1 MKSSRKSSALCG
13 QVLEGI
19 AARFWEGCTSLSQH
33 CGPGQGERKG
43 KKRWHLPLVQ
53 GKGPPAKQRSVHL
66 GRTLSLSNYLAV
78 QGWASLLSLQKMPE
92 GRMSMSRMC
101 TVGYLWRLSRAPVHP
116 CGSSSSPGCVRS
128 REHLGDIPHYRLRG
142 LESCSQTSSIWSR
155 FPRAKHGQT

>member
-1 MKSSRKSSALCG
+1 M
-13 QVLEGI
+13 
-19 AARFWEGCTSLSQH
+19 
-33 CGPGQGERKG
+33 
-43 KKRWHLPLVQ
+43 Q

-66 GRTLSLSNYLAV
+66 GRTLALSNCRAV

-92 GRMSMSRMC
+92 GRMSASRIC
-101 TVGYLWRLSRAPVHP
+101 TVGYLQRLSRVPVHP

-155 FPRAKHGQT
+155 FPRAKHGQTRPFGMTLWDAAGADPRWRQRLLHNHFLHFL